1 MDNNMQYIVEKDKKQ
16 TPLPNRFFA
25 WLRNGSGTALL
36 GSYICM
42 IVAFCMVLLTNNIVM
57 YHHATMTQAAVDSL
71 SDGTAVHSY
80 LYAGEYDDAVGHANS
95 LRNIIKDAMGIDL
108 QNVTIDRDSF
118 EERNIKVTASSQRES
133 IGGGTPV
140 SMTRTA
146 TTTFMGI
153 SYGDDYLSWMSH
165 VAADDY
171 FGYSTGED
179 PYTTSRDLGPDTDC
193 SGLIYWGMYYTGYY
207 VPDDMWYSGDIHGY
221 LVGMGFQEIPITGAT
236 TEADV
241 MPGDVLYHTAEF
253 SGTRYGH
260 VTTVYSV
267 DENGIMEVAAHGG
280 HDTPQAHDQTGS
292 EISVCPFSNLHS
304 YQYILRPTANI
315 PKKPRSE
322 WPQMQAHPVSWE

>member
-1 MDNNMQYIVEKDKKQ
+1 MQRDSKDKK
-16 TPLPNRFFA
+16 RESDKISK
-25 WLRNGSGTALL
+25 WLKNGSGSAVFGCYLCL
-36 GSYICM
+36 IVACCM
-42 IVAFCMVLLTNNIVM
+42 ILLVNNIIV
-57 YHHATMTQAAVDSL
+57 YHQATMTQAAVDSL
-71 SDGTAVHSY
+71 SDGTAVHAY
-80 LYAGEYDDAVGHANS
+80 LHSSEYEDAVSHANA
-95 LRNIIKDAMGIDL
+95 LRDKIREATGIDL
-108 QNVTIDRDSF
+108 NIIGIDRESY
-118 EERNIKVTASSQRES
+118 EERNVKVNASSQGNMLSNYGAVS
-133 IGGGTPV
+133 IE
-140 SMTRTA
+140 RTA
-146 TTTFMGI
+146 TTSFRGT
-153 SYGDDYLSWMSH
+153 SYGDDYLSWMAH

-179 PYTTSRDLGPDTDC
+179 PYSTSRYLEPDTDC

-236 TEADV
+236 TEADL
-241 MPGDVLYHTAEF
+241 MPEDVLYHTAEF

-280 HDTPQAHDQTGS
+280 RYTPQAHDQTS
-292 EISVCPFSNLHS
+292 NEISVRTFVGLHR

-322 WPQMQAHPVSWE
+322 WPQMQAHPVSWEE